1 MAAVNHKDTYK
12 ASAVFLIVMG
22 MLYLIDKFI
31 GFASHGLPWVMQKD
45 NLLLYAA
52 VIFLWFKADK
62 SVGIVLTGIW
72 LILNIGLVIALLGQ
86 MSAYLLPA
94 ALLLVGVIFIFSFDP
109 MMKIVLIG
117 AGNVATHL
125 GIALQKAGCLILQ
138 VYSRTEESASALAA
152 RLSVDY
158 TIVPDEIRRDADLYI
173 VALKDAVLRQLAP
186 VLVKGREQALFVHT
200 AGSMSMDL
208 WKGLVKRYGV
218 LYPMQTFSK
227 QREVDF
233 NTVPFFIEASAPAEV
248 ELLRMVAVRLSPK
261 VYEVTSGQ
269 RRYLHLAAVFAC
281 NFANHMYALS
291 SHILEKQ
298 GIPFEV
304 MLPLIDETAGKVHE
318 LSPTQ
323 AQTGPA
329 VRYDENVISKHLEML
344 ADEES
349 LQELYEKISK
359 SIHNLPLS
367 VIQANKEGKNS

>member
-1 MAAVNHKDTYK
+1 MADR
-12 ASAVFLIVMG
+12 
-22 MLYLIDKFI
+22 
-31 GFASHGLPWVMQKD
+31 
-45 NLLLYAA
+45 LL
-52 VIFLWFKADK
+52 
-62 SVGIVLTGIW
+62 
-72 LILNIGLVIALLGQ
+72 
-86 MSAYLLPA
+86 
-94 ALLLVGVIFIFSFDP
+94 
-109 MMKIVLIG
+109 
-117 AGNVATHL
+117 
-125 GIALQKAGCLILQ
+125 
-138 VYSRTEESASALAA
+138 
-152 RLSVDY
+152 VDY